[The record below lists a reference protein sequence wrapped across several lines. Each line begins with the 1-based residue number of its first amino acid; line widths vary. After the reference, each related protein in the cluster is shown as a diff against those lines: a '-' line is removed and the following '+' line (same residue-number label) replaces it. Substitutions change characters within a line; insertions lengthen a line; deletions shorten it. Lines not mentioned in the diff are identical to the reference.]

1 MAINLDKFST
11 KKTKRVPIYARAEP
25 ELRSSIQKV
34 SKKNKITY
42 NEAVLVLLRSAL
54 ANIK

>member
-1 MAINLDKFST
+1 MAINLDKYST
-11 KKTKRVPIYARAEP
+11 KKTNRVPIYARAEP
-25 ELRSSIQKV
+25 ELKSAINRF